1 MGKEIIWTNHAIAQ
15 LNEAFLDLLE
25 ESESIEITT
34 RVISEVHESVEILK
48 THPEIYKLDTL
59 RKNNTGT
66 IRAFEK
72 HSYRISYQV
81 EEDKVYIIRVRHASK
96 EPLEY

>member
-1 MGKEIIWTNHAIAQ
+1 MGKKIIWTNYATAE

-25 ESESIEITT
+25 QSESIEITT
-34 RVISEVHESVEILK
+34 KVMGEVVESVEILK
-48 THPEIYKLDTL
+48 THPEIYKLDKL
-59 RKNNTGT
+59 RKSNKGT
-66 IRAFEK
+66 IRTFEK

-81 EEDKVYIIRVRHASK
+81 EKEIVYIIRIRYAGK

>member
-1 MGKEIIWTNHAIAQ
+1 MGKEIIWTNYATVE

-25 ESESIEITT
+25 QSESIEITT
-34 RVISEVHESVEILK
+34 RVMGEVVESVEILK
-48 THPEIYKLDTL
+48 THPEIYKLDKL
-59 RKNNTGT
+59 RKNNKGT

-81 EEDKVYIIRVRHASK
+81 EKDTVYIIRIRYAGK

>member
-1 MGKEIIWTNHAIAQ
+1 MGKKIIWTNHATAE

-25 ESESIEITT
+25 ESQSIETTT
-34 RVISEVHESVEILK
+34 RVISEIVESVEILK
-48 THPEIYKLDTL
+48 THPEIYTVDKL
-59 RKNNTGT
+59 RKNNKGT

-81 EEDKVYIIRVRHASK
+81 EKDTVYIIRLRYAGK